1 MTVRGI
7 ATTLTAGAQGTES
20 FLSAPGA
27 GRTPLFAVPCAPCAP
42 CAPVVKLLLLLLTLS
57 PPARAQS
64 PSADPILSEATTQL
78 QALIRINTTNPPGN
92 ELATA
97 RFLDSLFRAEGIE
110 SQLFQSAPGRGAVVA
125 RIRSTAGSA
134 AKSPVILMG
143 HMDVVGVVHEQWT
156 ADPFAAEIRDGVLY
170 GRGAIDDKGML
181 VANFQAMK
189 ALQRRVRAGER
200 LTRDVIFVGNADE
213 EAGGDL
219 GMGWLLKE
227 HPDAIRAEYALNEGG
242 RTREMSNGKRYVALQ
257 MAEKVSHVV
266 TVTASGPDG
275 HASIPLEGN
284 AIARLGRALG
294 VIGAHREPTV
304 LGPVTTR
311 FFGALAA
318 VWPDATEA
326 RAMADVAS
334 GDAARIER
342 GARVLR
348 AIPTLDAVLRTGIS
362 PTIVQGG
369 IRSNVIPRDAT
380 ATLNVRTLP
389 GLSVDDVIDRLQREV
404 NDPLVRFTITSRGEE
419 SPPMSAD
426 NEFFAA
432 VERAAKR
439 VDPTITVVPYLSTG
453 ATDSADL
460 RRAGIKAYGLLPFPL
475 AMTDEERMHGN
486 DERLP
491 LAAFSFGIRFVTGI
505 AEFLALR

>member
-1 MTVRGI
+1 MRRALRRASVI
-7 ATTLTAGAQGTES
+7 GAA
-20 FLSAPGA
+20 LLASAS
-27 GRTPLFAVPCAPCAP
+27 V
-42 CAPVVKLLLLLLTLS
+42 
-57 PPARAQS
+57 ARAQA
-64 PSADPILSEATTQL
+64 PSDDAILREATAQL

-97 RFLDSLFRAEGIE
+97 TFLDSIFKQHGIE
-110 SQLFQSAPGRGAVVA
+110 SRVYESAPGRGAVVA
-125 RIRSTAGSA
+125 RIRGVQGAA
-134 AKSPVILMG
+134 AKTPVILMG
-143 HMDVVGVVHEQWT
+143 HMDVVGVIREQWSV
-156 ADPFAAEIRDGVLY
+156 DPFAAEIRDGVLY
-170 GRGAIDDKGML
+170 GRGSIDDKGML
-181 VANFQAMK
+181 VANLQAML
-189 ALQRRVRAGER
+189 ALQRRVKAGQS

-213 EAGGDL
+213 EAGGDF
-219 GMGWLLKE
+219 GMGWLLKN

-242 RTREMSNGKRYVALQ
+242 RTRIMSNGKKYVALQ

-284 AIARLGRALG
+284 AIARLGRALAA
-294 VIGAHREPTV
+294 IGAHREPTV
-304 LGPVTTR
+304 LTPTTTR
-311 FFGALAA
+311 FFASLAPI
-318 VWPDATEA
+318 WPDAREA
-326 RAMADVAS
+326 AAMADVSS
-334 GDAARIER
+334 GDAARVAR
-342 GARVLR
+342 GAEVLR

-362 PTIVQGG
+362 PTIIDGG
-369 IRSNVIPRDAT
+369 IRSNVIPREAV

-389 GLSVDDVIDRLQREV
+389 GQSIDSTVARLARAV
-404 NDPLVRFTITSRGEE
+404 NDPRVTFAITGRGTD
-419 SPPMSAD
+419 SPPMSAE

-475 AMTDEERMHGN
+475 EMPVEEAMHGN

-491 LAAFSFGIRFVTGI
+491 LAAFGFGIRFVTGI
-505 AEFLALR
+505 AEALATR